1 MDQTL
6 AIIKPDAASRA
17 LTGKIVSRIE
27 SNGLKII
34 AMKLIHMSKDQ
45 AEDFYIEHKERPFF
59 DSLTDY
65 MASGPCYVIVL
76 EGEKAQLQ
84 WRDAMGATNP
94 VDAADG
100 TIRKDFGLSLE
111 QNSVHGSDSP
121 SSAAREIAFFFSELE
136 IM

>member
-45 AEDFYIEHKERPFF
+45 AEDFYIEHKEHPYSFERFM
-59 DSLTDY
+59 DKLYDCGVAKIT
-65 MASGPCYVIVL
+65 IVEEL
-76 EGEKAQLQ
+76 DNSAWTQEEIVDLAQDTVTLI
-84 WRDAMGATNP
+84 NNE
-94 VDAADG
+94 VDALEEV
-100 TIRKDFGLSLE
+100 KDKDRMKRLIKDLYMESLSL
-111 QNSVHGSDSP
+111 
-121 SSAAREIAFFFSELE
+121 
-136 IM
+136 

>member
-100 TIRKDFGLSLE
+100 TIRKDFGQSLE